1 MGAITGIV
9 FVKRIP
15 IGGAAAGALVKE
27 VWKVPPSTDGDTQ
40 TLALPYIKNVLSV
53 TGPVTAV
60 VPNLVEHAL
69 DVTTIATIDSS
80 TMSYIEIIGT
90 E

>member
-1 MGAITGIV
+1 MSAITGIV

-27 VWKVPPSTDGDTQ
+27 IWKVPASTDGDTQ
-40 TLALPYIKNVLSV
+40 TLALPFISNVLSV

-60 VPNLVEHAL
+60 VPNLVAHAL
-69 DVTTIATIDSS
+69 DVTTIATIDAS